1 MNYIVGMIR
10 RFLFVFIILILIAL
24 CVYTFCYKEIYE
36 SIGVDTV
43 NTPVVEYGSANY
55 DVDKLIND
63 VDGKITSVKK
73 DIETNEVG
81 IQELI
86 LVVSKGNISR
96 EIPVSVEIKD
106 SVSPELV
113 IKDNTVIISQ
123 GDNFDFLSNI
133 DSVYDNVDG
142 NLQYIPSDEVL
153 DDSRNYYTIYSDFNH
168 NVVGE
173 YTVNIKAVDKNGNE
187 SYDNYMIIV
196 NKRTIGENV
205 VNIAYSLLGSAYAYG
220 GMGPTAFDCSGFVQY
235 LYKKVGISIS
245 RSSSTQMYDGVAVN
259 YDDILPGDILNW
271 GYSDGTSTHSALY
284 VGNGKM
290 IHAANPSMGVI
301 LSDVSFWNSTSGTEI
316 IGVRRIN

>member
-10 RFLFVFIILILIAL
+10 RFLFAFITLILIAL

-55 DVDKLIND
+55 DVDKLINN

-96 EIPVSVEIKD
+96 EIPVPVEIKD
-106 SVSPELV
+106 SVSPEIV

-153 DDSRNYYTIYSDFNH
+153 DDSRNYYTIYSNFNH

-220 GMGPTAFDCSGFVQY
+220 GMGSTAFDCSGFVQY